1 MSLIPPNSS
10 LHQSLNH
17 LAKTKQMVFLA
28 GLPGTGKSLLLQQ
41 LAGMAGALGRQV
53 HLLQWDVCRQ
63 PFESHIYVK
72 THYPEIDGVTHNG
85 VRKGVGIWA
94 REAVFNW
101 YARYQEGTD
110 ILIGETP
117 LIGNRLV
124 ELVRCEDDKAESVFR
139 DETTTYFIVP
149 TPSQEVKRLIEG
161 QREERSARPLH
172 EREKGDAQPHIM
184 LAAWSEFCSVAHQF
198 NLISADEIGEKLVDY
213 DPDLY
218 FDIYDILLKHR
229 PHSRISMDVILA
241 TENKSVYDL
250 NVDQID
256 LVPTSDEVQRAL
268 NEMEHRYSDGKTLAN
283 EIDHWYVV

>member
-1 MSLIPPNSS
+1 
-10 LHQSLNH
+10 
-17 LAKTKQMVFLA
+17 
-28 GLPGTGKSLLLQQ
+28 
-41 LAGMAGALGRQV
+41 
-53 HLLQWDVCRQ
+53 
-63 PFESHIYVK
+63 
-72 THYPEIDGVTHNG
+72 
-85 VRKGVGIWA
+85 
-94 REAVFNW
+94 
-101 YARYQEGTD
+101 
-110 ILIGETP
+110 
-117 LIGNRLV
+117 
-124 ELVRCEDDKAESVFR
+124 
-139 DETTTYFIVP
+139 
-149 TPSQEVKRLIEG
+149 LIEG

-198 NLISADEIGEKLVDY
+198 NLISADEIGEKSVDY

-256 LVPTSDEVQRAL
+256 LVPTPDEVQRAL